1 MKKLAMLFIFLL
13 STSMVMA
20 GLEDKVSLEFKDVDI
35 RDITKIICKSGD
47 FGIALEKSIRGNL
60 TISIKDVSVSQALDI
75 VCQASGF
82 TRTKIG
88 NTIFVTDKKRLEN
101 QMKVIKLKN
110 FQAEEMAKILLTTI
124 KEDIKVAADLSGN
137 SIVVNGTETAI
148 EKTMMVI
155 GHLDRLEQSINLH
168 LKVVRNEQTI
178 HEFNFLGLPGEKIE
192 FDEIAKFEP
201 VLVGEDKKH
210 NFNNISGFIRVEKI
224 ATDGYCSGRIK
235 AEISN
240 ADRKNDSE
248 SLRKFSAQFS
258 IETGK
263 AKEVFTS
270 RGNDVVKIYL
280 TITP

>member
-13 STSMVMA
+13 STSLVMA
-20 GLEDKVSLEFKDVDI
+20 GLDEKVSLEFKDVDI
-35 RDITKIICKSGD
+35 RDIAKIICKSGD

-82 TRTKIG
+82 TWTKIG
-88 NTIFVTDKKRLEN
+88 NTVFVTDKKRLEN

-110 FQAEEMAKILLTTI
+110 FPAEEMTKILLITI
-124 KEDIKVAADLSGN
+124 KEDIKVAADSSGN
-137 SIVVNGTETAI
+137 SIVVNGSETAI

-155 GHLDRLEQSINLH
+155 GHLDRLEPAVKLH

-178 HEFNFLGLPGEKIE
+178 HEFNFLGQPGEKIE

-224 ATDGYCSGRIK
+224 SNDGYCSGRIK

-248 SLRKFSAQFS
+248 SLRKFSAHFS
-258 IETGK
+258 METGK